1 MAPAPTGDA
10 STDRMRILAV
20 FAHPHDE
27 VFAVGGTLAKY
38 AARGDEA
45 MVFSATRGQA
55 GQIRDASA
63 ATRHTLGSVRDQE
76 LRRACAILG
85 VQHVV
90 CADYMDGA
98 LREADFDE
106 LVR

>member
-10 STDRMRILAV
+10 STDRMRLLA
-20 FAHPHDE
+20 